1 MKLGDY
7 LAANALAIQSAGTSE
22 GASKGWDSRGR
33 GRHPEA
39 GSFQKASSS
48 HAYGTKDTIYR
59 THSGGEFGAHVKVH
73 EKGDGAVHVTHAD
86 GRTNRD
92 GNPGSADTALAG

>member
-39 GSFQKASSS
+39 GSFQKASS
-48 HAYGTKDTIYR
+48 
-59 THSGGEFGAHVKVH
+59 
-73 EKGDGAVHVTHAD
+73 
-86 GRTNRD
+86 
-92 GNPGSADTALAG
+92 